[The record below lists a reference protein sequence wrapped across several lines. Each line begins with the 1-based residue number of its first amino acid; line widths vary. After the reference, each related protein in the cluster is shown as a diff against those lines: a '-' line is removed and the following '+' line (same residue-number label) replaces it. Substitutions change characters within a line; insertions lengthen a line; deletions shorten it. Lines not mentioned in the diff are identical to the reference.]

1 MWLLDHACTL
11 ELRSLSSGR
20 WVWGREEGMWG
31 GGAVGKDEDVWASST
46 EFSNRT
52 GSEQFTLK
60 TADF

>member
-1 MWLLDHACTL
+1 
-11 ELRSLSSGR
+11 
-20 WVWGREEGMWG
+20 MWG